1 MFKSAKDPISSLTHF
16 IGTLFSFVGLIV
28 IILMNIILRVDKP
41 MFIGTIIFCFSMI
54 ALYLSSSLY
63 HYYSGNKEMILKK
76 IDHSMIYVLIAGT
89 YTPIVLYCMEAPK
102 SYYFLLML
110 WFIVLIGVIMKIIW
124 INAPRLLSTLIYL
137 LLGWSVLFDFQ
148 SFLQL
153 PVYIF
158 ILIALGGISY
168 SIGAIIYIIKK
179 PNLSTEFGFH
189 ELFHIFVMIGT
200 FFHYISIV
208 LLIL

>member
-1 MFKSAKDPISSLTHF
+1 
-16 IGTLFSFVGLIV
+16 
-28 IILMNIILRVDKP
+28 
-41 MFIGTIIFCFSMI
+41 
-54 ALYLSSSLY
+54 
-63 HYYSGNKEMILKK
+63 
-76 IDHSMIYVLIAGT
+76 MIYVLIAGT